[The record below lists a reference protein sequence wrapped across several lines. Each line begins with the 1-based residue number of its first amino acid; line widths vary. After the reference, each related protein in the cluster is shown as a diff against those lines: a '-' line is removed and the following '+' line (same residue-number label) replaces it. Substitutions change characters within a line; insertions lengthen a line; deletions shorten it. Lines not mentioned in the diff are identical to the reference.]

1 MSEIERKEEK
11 IGAVLVV
18 GGGIAGMQSALDLA
32 ESGFKVYLLDRN
44 PAIGGRMA
52 QLDKTFPTN
61 DCAMCIISPRLI
73 DVGSN
78 DNIELITSAQLEKI
92 EGEAGD
98 FTVHIRRSPR
108 YVDIEKCNSCGDCAQ
123 VCTVKA
129 PDAFNMGHSERKA
142 IYKLFPQ
149 AVPGA
154 FSIEKGEVPRCR
166 AACPIHTNVQGYL
179 SLIAEGKF
187 AEAYQVNKEVNP
199 FPSICGRVCNHPCE
213 EACLRN
219 RLDAPVTITF
229 LKRFATDYVAQH
241 HLEKELEPLPHPE
254 VELDAKVAVVGAGPS
269 GLAAANDLAMLGYP
283 VTVFEAL
290 PVAGGM
296 LAVGIPSFRL
306 PKEILTKEIDLIRG
320 KGVQL
325 QFGTKLGQD
334 IMLDDLFDQG
344 YRAVYLAL
352 GAHHGRKLGI
362 EGEALPQ
369 VMDAVE
375 FLRRV
380 NLGEDIEIPDNVA
393 VVGGGSVAIDA
404 ARSALRRLVAG
415 HGSVDAARSVL
426 RLGASQVT
434 LVYRRSKEEMPADGW
449 EVGEAAEELGIRME
463 FLAAPTR
470 FLGDTALEGVECIR
484 MELGEPD
491 ATGRRRPIPI
501 EGSEFTI
508 PADMVLLAIGQAP
521 DLGLLPKEEGLEVTY
536 SGTVKVD
543 EETLATNIPGVFAG
557 GDAVTGP
564 STVVESIAAGKKAA
578 RAMHRFLQGED
589 TKQPFLWE
597 TKTRALPDIAS
608 EELPRT
614 ATSELF
620 EGRAHARQE
629 IPRRS
634 PDERIHGFD
643 EVQLG
648 FDEETAREQA
658 GRCLSCAV
666 CSECFECVK
675 VCKPEAIDHRQ
686 QEEEIQLRVGSIVMA
701 SGHDTVEASIR
712 GEYGYG
718 RYPNVVTSLEFERF
732 LSASGPTQGHMVRPG
747 DKEEPKR
754 IAFIQCVGS
763 RDITERGNGYCSSV
777 CCMYATKEATI
788 VKEHHPEM
796 EVTIFFIDVRAHGK
810 GYEDYYMRAEEDYGI
825 RYIRSVISSVK
836 EQPQTENLRLEY
848 MSPEGRKLEEE
859 FDLVVLSVGMEPP
872 SGFGALCHTADVRNN
887 EYGFLETRAFSPT
900 DTSREGIFACGAIL
914 EPADIPDS
922 VVQASAAAA
931 RAGELLSAARDT
943 MVVEREYPPEEDVQG
958 ESPRVGVFVCHCG
971 NNIASVVDVEEVASS
986 AAQIDSVAHAE
997 HVLFACSPDG
1007 LAQLKEAVK
1016 SNQLNRI
1023 VVASCSPR
1031 THEPLFREALR
1042 EAGLNRYLFEMANI
1056 RDQCSWVHA
1065 HQPGAATEKSKKL
1078 VCSAIA
1084 KSELLEPLEL
1094 IQLDNTQTA
1103 LVIGGGIAGMT
1114 AALSLADQGFPVHLV
1129 EKESRLGGN
1138 FRHIRYTLRGE
1149 DPQAFLHTLI
1159 DRVKDHEHIALH
1171 LSSEVT
1177 EVSGFVGN
1185 FNATIES
1192 STSGNGKAPTSLAH
1206 GVIILATGAQ
1216 EYRPEEYGYP
1226 TSDKIL
1232 TQRELEN
1239 RIADGDLELSSDDDV
1254 VMIQCVGCRNEERR
1268 YCSRVCC
1275 SMAIKNALKIKEK
1288 SPHTNVYVLYKD
1300 VRTYGFKEKHY
1311 QQARQKGVL
1320 FIRYDDAHKP
1330 QVQAQDNKLE
1340 VTVFDPIL
1348 SEDHTLAPS
1357 LLVLS
1362 SATICG
1368 EDNEKLGNT
1377 LMVPQEENGF
1387 FLESHIKLRPVEF
1400 ASEGIFICGLAHW
1413 PKFAEE
1419 SIVQA
1424 QAAAAKAATFLSK
1437 ESILVEGAVT
1447 VVDEDKCVACL
1458 TCVRVCPYNVPEI
1471 NPERDVAEIAPAKCH
1486 GCGICVSEC
1495 PAKALQLQQYRD
1507 DQVLEMVDALLA

>member
-1 MSEIERKEEK
+1 MSEIERGEGKT
-11 IGAVLVV
+11 GAVLVV

-32 ESGFKVYLLDRN
+32 ESGFKVYLLDRE

-61 DCAMCIISPRLI
+61 DCAMCIMSPRLI

-78 DNIELITSAQLEKI
+78 DNIELITSAQLERV

-108 YVDIEKCNSCGDCAQ
+108 YVDIDKCNSCGDCTE
-123 VCTVKA
+123 VCTVTV
-129 PDAFNMGHSERKA
+129 PDEFNLGHAERKA

-154 FSIEKGEVPRCR
+154 FSIEKGEIPRCR

-179 SLIAEGKF
+179 SLIAAGKF

-199 FPSICGRVCNHPCE
+199 FPAICGRVCNHPCE

-219 RLDAPVTITF
+219 RIDAPVTITF
-229 LKRFATDYVAQH
+229 LKRFVTDYVAQH
-241 HLEKELEPLPHPE
+241 NLEEELEPLPHPE
-254 VELDAKVAVVGAGPS
+254 VESDAKVAVVGAGPS

-306 PKEILTKEIDLIRG
+306 PREILEKEIDLIRS
-320 KGVQL
+320 KCVHI
-325 QFGTKLGQD
+325 QFNTKLGQD
-334 IMLDDLFDQG
+334 ITLDGLFEQG

-352 GAHHGRKLGI
+352 GAHRGRKLGI
-362 EGEALPQ
+362 EGESLPQ
-369 VMDAVE
+369 VIDAVE
-375 FLRRV
+375 FLKRV
-380 NLGEDIEIPDNVA
+380 SLGEDIKIPDNV
-393 VVGGGSVAIDA
+393 VVIGGGSVAVDA

-415 HGSVDAARSVL
+415 QASVDAARSVL

-434 LVYRRSKEEMPADGW
+434 IVYRRSKEEMPADEW
-449 EVGEAAEELGIRME
+449 EVGEAEEELGVNME
-463 FLAAPTR
+463 FLAAPIR
-470 FLGDTALEGVECIR
+470 FLGDSSLEAVECIR

-491 ATGRRRPIPI
+491 ASGRRRPVPI

-508 PADMVLLAIGQAP
+508 PADIVLLAIGQAP
-521 DLGLLPKEEGLEVTY
+521 DLGPLSKEEGLEVTY
-536 SGTVKVD
+536 GATVKVD
-543 EETLATNIPGVFAG
+543 EETLETNIPGVFAG

-564 STVVESIAAGKKAA
+564 TTVVEAIAAGKRAA
-578 RAMHRFLQGED
+578 RAIHRFLQKED
-589 TKQPFLWE
+589 VRKPFLWE
-597 TKTRALPDIAS
+597 TRTRELPDLAS

-614 ATSELF
+614 ATSER
-620 EGRAHARQE
+620 ERARRE

-634 PDERIHGFD
+634 PEERIHGFD

-648 FDEETAREQA
+648 FDEETAMEQA
-658 GRCLSCAV
+658 RRCLSCAI

-686 QEEEIQLRVGSIVMA
+686 QEEQIQLRVGGIILA
-701 SGHDTVEASIR
+701 GGHDTVEASIR

-718 RYPNVVTSLEFERF
+718 RYPNVITSLEFERL
-732 LSASGPTQGHMVRPG
+732 LSASGPTQGHVLRPG
-747 DKEEPKR
+747 DSQEPKR

-788 VKEHHPEM
+788 VKEHYPET
-796 EVTIFFIDVRAHGK
+796 EITIFFIDVRAHGK
-810 GYEDYYMRAEEDYGI
+810 GYENYYMRAEADYGVQ
-825 RYIRSVISSVK
+825 YIRSAISAVK
-836 EQPQTENLRLEY
+836 QRPGTGNLLLEY
-848 MSPEGRKLEEE
+848 MSPQGQKQEEE
-859 FDLVVLSVGMEPP
+859 FDLVVLSVGLEPP
-872 SGFGALCHTADVRNN
+872 NGFDELSRIADVRNN

-900 DTSREGIFACGAIL
+900 DTSREGIFACGAII

-931 RAGELLSAARDT
+931 RAGELLSAVRDT
-943 MVVEREYPPEEDVQG
+943 MVVEREYPPERDVQD

-971 NNIASVVDVEEVASS
+971 NNIASVVDVEEVADNV
-986 AAQIDSVAHAE
+986 AQIDSVAHAE

-1007 LAQLKEAVK
+1007 LARLKEAVQ

-1078 VCSAIA
+1078 VCSAVA

-1103 LVIGGGIAGMT
+1103 LVIGGGVAGMT
-1114 AALSLADQGFPVHLV
+1114 AALSLAQQGFPVHLV
-1129 EKESRLGGN
+1129 EKEARLGGN

-1149 DPQAFLHTLI
+1149 DPQQFLNALI
-1159 DRVKDHEHIALH
+1159 DGVKNSERITLH

-1177 EVSGFVGN
+1177 EASGFVGN
-1185 FNATIES
+1185 FTARIEGRA
-1192 STSGNGKAPTSLAH
+1192 SGNGRGPTSLKH

-1226 TSDKIL
+1226 TSDKVL

-1239 RIADGDLELSSDDDV
+1239 RIADGDLELSPADEV

-1275 SMAIKNALKIKEK
+1275 SMAIKNALKIKEE

-1300 VRTYGFKEKHY
+1300 VRTYGFREKHY
-1311 QQARQKGVL
+1311 QQARGKGVL

-1330 QVQAQDNKLE
+1330 QVQEQNGKLE
-1340 VTVFDPIL
+1340 VAVFDPIL
-1348 SEDHTLAPS
+1348 NEDHTLEPS
-1357 LLVLS
+1357 LVALS
-1362 SATICG
+1362 SATISG
-1368 EDNEKLGNT
+1368 EDNEKLSNT

-1400 ASEGIFICGLAHW
+1400 ASEGIFVCGAAHW
-1413 PKFAEE
+1413 PKSAEE

-1437 ESILVEGAVT
+1437 ENILVEGAVA
-1447 VVDEDKCVACL
+1447 VVDEDKCIACL

-1471 NPERDVAEIAPAKCH
+1471 HPENGVAEIAPAKCH